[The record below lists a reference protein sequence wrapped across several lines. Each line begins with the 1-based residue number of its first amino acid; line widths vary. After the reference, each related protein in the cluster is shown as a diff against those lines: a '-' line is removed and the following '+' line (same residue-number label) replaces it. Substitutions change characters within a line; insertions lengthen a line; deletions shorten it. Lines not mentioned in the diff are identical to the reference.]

1 MKLYTSWYGFA
12 GHLPKAVAISGW
24 PPDGWDK
31 KHCLKLAPRKEVYD
45 RYMETHDS
53 DIYSMYFGMKM
64 AFLEPDG
71 LYKLAKWLGDGAILC
86 CYEPP
91 GQFCH
96 RKLVSEWFNY
106 HGIKCTE
113 LCMTEKLLIE
123 KHGFV
128 NLEGF
133 IGPDD

>member
-1 MKLYTSWYGFA
+1 MRLFTSSYNFA
-12 GHLPKAVAISGW
+12 GHLPKAVSISGW

-31 KHCLKLAPRKEVYD
+31 KHCLKLAPKKWIYD
-45 RYMETHDS
+45 NYTVNNDPVL
-53 DIYSMYFGMKM
+53 YSMHFGIEVLSKRD
-64 AFLEPDG
+64 PRT
-71 LYKLAKWLGDGAILC
+71 LANWLGDEAILC

-96 RKLVSEWFNY
+96 RKLVREWFN
-106 HGIKCTE
+106 HNGIKCTE
-113 LCMTEKLLIE
+113 LCLTEKLLIE